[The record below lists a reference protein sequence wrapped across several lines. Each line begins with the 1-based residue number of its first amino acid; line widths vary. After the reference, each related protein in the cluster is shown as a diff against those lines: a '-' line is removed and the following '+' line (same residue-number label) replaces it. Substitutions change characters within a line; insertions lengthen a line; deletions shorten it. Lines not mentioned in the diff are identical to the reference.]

1 MDEYVSVG
9 RSVRKSQRRMSER
22 EKHEWVRLLWFA
34 IVATFVIHL
43 AMLLDANKSFF

>member
-1 MDEYVSVG
+1 MGEYVSTG
-9 RSVRKSQRRMSER
+9 QSLRKSQRRMSER
-22 EKHEWVRLLWFA
+22 EKHEWVQLLWFA